1 MKKINKILC
10 FILALIMAI
19 STCSMMV
26 SAETG
31 EDEQYIKNL
40 LLNCSRDGTV
50 RMHPT
55 PAPGNVFAYIT
66 TTGAFSETLIADNHN
81 VPVGTYTVDLHDFTL
96 LDTNIKVNIQG
107 KPHVQVIEISE
118 TEWNAKGNATILGYG
133 HDIVEIAKPYIKLNT
148 TFTFDSYIP
157 SSAIGDNDIGLYSY
171 DTARA
176 DFLNWY
182 TDKEATS
189 VAQTDVGSYAVFDL
203 YSAGGFATEIN
214 PADMVL
220 RTKTDTYTGG
230 HIISRSTNKM
240 RVSFLISSITPEP
253 PMYPTMTAK
262 SPVEGVKVLCA
273 PAGSYNWAESATAK
287 RSPIDN
293 SLMPITVCFQTEP
306 GYEITKVIVNGEPR
320 DDIRP
325 YGKNVYYPLSTTEPD
340 EKTVNVTIEVDS
352 VVTCEVRKTDKI
364 TIVYDEKCEA
374 RCPTTYY
381 APEGYGAQLCR
392 RSDIYD
398 VNTRRYLYALNTKPD
413 GTGYNV
419 PRMDEVFVWGADA
432 PGHNNLQYDEITLYA
447 MVYCSGHYELN
458 GSVAG
463 TFTEF
468 AAKEATCTTTGNIRY
483 RTCSECGAYEYY
495 NEGAQK
501 WLICTYQDTI
511 VPVKEHDCHFSAYD
525 DNTHTKACRNCSFET
540 IEDHNFVNGKCICGA
555 IDSAAYIVGDI
566 NSDGEV
572 TDADATYLLYYTIFP
587 DDYPISQ
594 PADYD
599 KDGTIS
605 DADANYLLYYTI
617 FPDDYPLN

>member
-31 EDEQYIKNL
+31 ENEQYIKNL

-148 TFTFDSYIP
+148 TLTFDSYIP

-203 YSAGGFATEIN
+203 YSASGFTADTN

-253 PMYPTMTAK
+253 PMYPRISAQ
-262 SPVEGVKVLCA
+262 SPSEGGQIFCA
-273 PAGSYNWAESATAK
+273 NSGNYNWSDSVLAMRDPYTNELFPVDIKIET
-287 RSPIDN
+287 N
-293 SLMPITVCFQTEP
+293 P
-306 GYEITKVIVNGEPR
+306 GYELTKIFLNGVVQE
-320 DDIRP
+320 DLMP
-325 YGKNVYYPLSTTEPD
+325 YGKNTYYPLDPTEPHPMQI
-340 EKTVNVTIEVDS
+340 TISIEVDT
-352 VVTCEVRKTDKI
+352 VVTCEFRKADKI
-364 TIVYDEKCEA
+364 VIVYADDLIAKCS
-374 RCPTTYY
+374 TTYY
-381 APEGYGAQLCR
+381 APEGYGTQLCER
-392 RSDIYD
+392 NDIY
-398 VNTRRYLYALNTKPD
+398 NPETRRYLYALNTKPD

-419 PRMDEVFVWGADA
+419 PVLNRKFIWGNNA
-432 PGHNNLQYDEITLYA
+432 PGHNGQYDEITLYA
-447 MVYCSGHYELN
+447 MVYCSGHISAN
-458 GSVAG
+458 GEISG
-463 TFTEF
+463 KYTEF
-468 AAKEATCTTTGNIRY
+468 DAKEATCTTPGNVRY
-483 RTCSECGAYEYY
+483 RTCSGCGAYEQY
-495 NEGAQK
+495 NETYQK
-501 WLICTYQDTI
+501 WMICMPADVVI
-511 VPVKEHDCHFSAYD
+511 PVKEHDCEFSSH
-525 DNTHTKACRNCSFET
+525 NETHTKKCKNCSFET
-540 IEDHNFVNGKCICGA
+540 EETHSFVDGKCVCGA
-555 IDSAAYIVGDI
+555 IDSNAYITGDI
-566 NSDGEV
+566 NNDGEV
-572 TDADATYLLYYTIFP
+572 TDADATHLLYYTIFP

-605 DADANYLLYYTI
+605 DADANYLLYHTI
-617 FPDDYPLN
+617 FPDDYPLK